1 MQLHYLFVVVDVMSD
16 VSDVKLTSYN
26 VAVIFANYSAITR
39 VVNNYNIGTKPCF
52 STEPNQTHSEPNMS
66 LKKLN
71 RNRTEIKNIFHISR
85 LVLVD
90 TGIASGCLHELVH
103 SCKTFDDSAASSV

>member
-1 MQLHYLFVVVDVMSD
+1 MQLHYLFVVVDVND

-66 LKKLN
+66 LKKTESKPN
-71 RNRTEIKNIFHISR
+71 RNKKYIPHIPASFSR
-85 LVLVD
+85 YW
-90 TGIASGCLHELVH
+90 H
-103 SCKTFDDSAASSV
+103 SI